1 MVTPPPVWQ
10 KGDTLGDQLD
20 RHGVGRRDI
29 LRFSGRMAALF
40 ALGPLLPG
48 QERAKAQT
56 IAGKLVAIRK
66 PSAVWLQLQECT
78 GCLEST
84 LRAGHTSIEEL
95 ILNLISLNYCELVM
109 AAAGA
114 QASAALDATNRE
126 PHLLV
131 VNGSVPLANA
141 GYCTIG
147 GKSTEAILRE
157 AAAKATAI
165 LAVGACAFYGCVQ
178 AAAPNPT
185 GAVGVQDIL
194 PNRQVVNVAGCPPIP
209 EVITAT
215 LVYVLTYGRTPP
227 VDEMGRPLFAYG
239 ARIHDNCP
247 RRAHYD
253 AGQFVGSFAD
263 QASREGHCLAKVGC
277 KGPDTFAPC
286 PVIKWNMAT
295 SFPIQAGHPCL
306 GCTEPNWFDRNTPFY
321 RALPSIPGLGVESTA
336 NKVGAVA
343 LGAVGAGIVVHAA
356 ATAVRRAT
364 HGRQDEAEV
373 IALGDVPGGNAPTG
387 AAETPRERS

>member
-1 MVTPPPVWQ
+1 MLTPRPPIWHD
-10 KGDTLGDQLD
+10 GETLGDQLTKA
-20 RHGVGRRDI
+20 GVSRRD
-29 LRFSGRMAALF
+29 LLKFGGRMAALF

-48 QERAKAQT
+48 QSRATAQT
-56 IAGKLVAIRK
+56 VADALSAIRR
-66 PSAVWLQLQECT
+66 PNAVWLQLQECT

-95 ILNLISLNYCELVM
+95 ILNMISLNYCELVM
-109 AAAGA
+109 AASGE
-114 QASAALDATNRE
+114 QANAALDATNKE
-126 PHLLV
+126 PHVLI
-131 VNGSVPLANA
+131 VNGSVPTLNA

-147 GKSTEAILRE
+147 GKSSEQILRE
-157 AAAKATAI
+157 SAENATAI

-185 GAVGVQDIL
+185 GAVGVESIL
-194 PNRQVVNVAGCPPIP
+194 TSRQVVNVAGCPPIP

-215 LVYVLTYGRTPP
+215 IVYCLTYGRTPP
-227 VDEMGRPLFAYG
+227 VDEQGRPLFAYG

-253 AGQFVGSFAD
+253 AGQFVESFGD
-263 QASREGHCLAKVGC
+263 EASRQGHCLAKVGC

-286 PVIKWNMAT
+286 PVIKWNMET

-306 GCTEPNWFDRNTPFY
+306 GCTEKHWFDRNTPFY
-321 RALPSIPGLGVESTA
+321 TALPNIPGMGVESTA

-343 LGAVGAGIVVHAA
+343 LGAVGVGIAAHAA
-356 ATAVRRAT
+356 ATAVRRSLKPS
-364 HGRQDEAEV
+364 QEQIDLV
-373 IALGDVPGGNAPTG
+373 ALGDVRDDGDRPSVPP
-387 AAETPRERS
+387 AE

>member
-1 MVTPPPVWQ
+1 MLIPPPPIWRD
-10 KGDTLGDQLD
+10 GETLGEQLGRAGYD
-20 RHGVGRRDI
+20 RRDL
-29 LRFSGRMAALF
+29 LRFAGRMAALF
-40 ALGPLLPG
+40 AAGPLLPG
-48 QERAKAQT
+48 QRPATAQT
-56 IAGKLVAIRK
+56 IAARLTETRK

-109 AAAGA
+109 AASG
-114 QASAALDATNRE
+114 QAANAALDATNKE

-131 VNGSVPLANA
+131 VNGSIPTLNP

-147 GKSTEAILRE
+147 GKSTEAILRD
-157 AAAKATAI
+157 AAANATAI

-194 PNRQVVNVAGCPPIP
+194 TNREVVNVAGCPPIP

-215 LVYVLTYGRTPP
+215 IVYVLTYGRTPP
-227 VDEMGRPLFAYG
+227 VDSLGRPLFAYG

-253 AGQFVGSFAD
+253 AGQFVTSFGD
-263 QASREGHCLAKVGC
+263 DASREGHCLAKVGC

-286 PVIKWNMAT
+286 PVIKWNMET

-306 GCTEPNWFDRNTPFY
+306 GCTEPHWFDRNTPFY
-321 RALPSIPGLGVESTA
+321 RALPHIPGMGVESTA

-343 LGAVGAGIVVHAA
+343 LAAVGAGIAA
-356 ATAVRRAT
+356 HSVATAIRRRLRS
-364 HGRQDEAEV
+364 HRED
-373 IALGDVPGGNAPTG
+373 ALASAPGDV
-387 AAETPRERS
+387 TPSED